1 MTWMTYTTPF
11 SDREMVICINEDG
24 SSVSGYAD
32 SIPEY
37 LAWLAEGNTA
47 EEWNPDNI
55 DNGTE

>member
-24 SSVSGYAD
+24 SSLSGYAD

-37 LAWLAEGNTA
+37 LAWLAEGNTPEPWEA
-47 EEWNPDNI
+47 PDA
-55 DNGTE
+55 D